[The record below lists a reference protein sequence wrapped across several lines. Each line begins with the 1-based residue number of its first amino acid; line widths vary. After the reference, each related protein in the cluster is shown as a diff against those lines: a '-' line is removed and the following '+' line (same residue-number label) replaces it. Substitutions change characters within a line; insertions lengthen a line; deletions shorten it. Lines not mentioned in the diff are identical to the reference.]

1 VKERLSSQQAVLIG
15 SSPEQF
21 KAEIA
26 RELARMKRAVVA
38 AKIELN

>member
-1 VKERLSSQQAVLIG
+1 LSSQQAVLIG
-15 SSPEQF
+15 NSPEQF

-26 RELARMKRAVVA
+26 RELTRMKRAVTA